1 MKAPLTR
8 FFIVDDDQ
16 SFCRSLKR
24 LLNGLGAFA
33 DCFYSAQSFLDSVH
47 PGQNGYALVDI
58 HMPDCDG
65 LELMTKMQAL
75 HYSMPVIIIT
85 GQPHVESR
93 NRAME
98 NGALGFL
105 QKPFSERSLMDLIDR
120 YEKSNSG

>member
-1 MKAPLTR
+1 MKVPPAR

-24 LLNGLGAFA
+24 LLNALGAFA
-33 DCFYSAQSFLDSVH
+33 DCFYSAQSFLDSIH

-65 LELMTKMQAL
+65 FELMKRMQNL
-75 HYSMPVIIIT
+75 HYDMPVIMIT
-85 GQPHVESR
+85 GQPRAESR
-93 NRAME
+93 DRAME

-105 QKPFSERSLMDLIDR
+105 QKPFSEESLMDLIAK
-120 YEKSNSG
+120 YEKSNGG